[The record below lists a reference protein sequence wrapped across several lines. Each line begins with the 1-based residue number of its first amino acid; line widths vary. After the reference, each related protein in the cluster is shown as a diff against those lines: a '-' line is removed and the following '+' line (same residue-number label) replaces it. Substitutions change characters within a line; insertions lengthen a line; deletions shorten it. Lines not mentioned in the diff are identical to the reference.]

1 VTRKQD
7 DGNPDRRGPGFRHSR
22 ISLARV
28 KLFDTDLSLV
38 DEWEGFLVP
47 EYLDGLPN
55 VNARYTYKLEVEGIT
70 TPDDTALML
79 WQIPPG
85 NLKDEVWQQLIW
97 LDNQEMP

>member
-1 VTRKQD
+1 MTRKQD

-28 KLFDTDLSLV
+28 KLFDADLSLV

-55 VNARYTYKLEVEGIT
+55 ENSRWLYTLEIEGYPT
-70 TPDDTALML
+70 LRL
-79 WQIPPG
+79 RSG
-85 NLKDEVWQQLIW
+85 NLKDAVWEALIQA
-97 LDNQEMP
+97 DETT